1 MMKKVVVGIVAI
13 LITLVVVDF
22 LFIQDLVA
30 GIKEKED
37 QLTLE
42 NSGEYQEAVAMS
54 YDVGLQ
60 IGKMAP
66 DFTLN
71 THNGNTITLSE
82 LKGKK
87 VLLNFWASW
96 CGPCEEEMPA
106 MQKVYN
112 ELMGQDVEIVAVNMT
127 SGKETIESA
136 TQFVKQYGL
145 TFPVPLDTKGEV
157 MKLYEIYGL
166 PTSYF
171 LDSEGI
177 IRAKFFGP
185 MDERFIKEELKKLQ

>member
-1 MMKKVVVGIVAI
+1 MMKKVVAGIVAI

-42 NSGEYQEAVAMS
+42 NSGENQEAVAMAD
-54 YDVGLQ
+54 DVGLQ

-127 SGKETIESA
+127 IGKETIESA

-185 MDERFIKEELKKLQ
+185 MDERFMKEELKKLQ

>member
-1 MMKKVVVGIVAI
+1 MMKKVVAGIVAI

-127 SGKETIESA
+127 IGKETIESA

>member
-1 MMKKVVVGIVAI
+1 MKKVVVGIVAI

-127 SGKETIESA
+127 IGKETIESA

>member
-1 MMKKVVVGIVAI
+1 MMKKVVAGIVAI

-42 NSGEYQEAVAMS
+42 NSGEYQEAVAMAD
-54 YDVGLQ
+54 DVGLQ

-127 SGKETIESA
+127 IGKETIESA

-185 MDERFIKEELKKLQ
+185 MDEKFMKEELNKLQ

>member
-1 MMKKVVVGIVAI
+1 MKKVVAGIVAI

-42 NSGEYQEAVAMS
+42 NSGEYQEAVAMAD
-54 YDVGLQ
+54 DVGLQ

-127 SGKETIESA
+127 IGKETIESA

-185 MDERFIKEELKKLQ
+185 MDEKFMKEELNKLQ

>member
-127 SGKETIESA
+127 IGKETIESA